1 MTAIDTSLISAFE
14 QACQDSQVASTRI
27 PAETTLQHFSQHPQ
41 AIPLALT
48 LIETTSSPITRFHAA
63 ATLRHATRNKWSN
76 ANFDHQ
82 SSYNIRLRLLES
94 VLSTPQLLPFE
105 RKAILRTTAFIACRS
120 YLDEPSQLRNDF
132 FDHLCNA
139 VANNIHPAAAETLD
153 LLLDEFFSPELSS
166 SALPIEKEILIR
178 TRSQF
183 SIPSV
188 HLLNIYRA
196 AVSSLIHLLPDD
208 HAISNIDD
216 KQFQAIALHCLSIIH
231 RILSTDITHFPP
243 PGFSHND
250 EDNEDN
256 VNYSGISTDVDNG
269 NGNSTSTNFVPNDS
283 LEAVVISTFVTK
295 EWVPVIE
302 QIPIIL
308 TLCLRITA
316 SQIVNRPPDYESE
329 LLSKALHTITA
340 ISAIRQGS
348 YMDIERGHVILGTIM
363 AGVNDQRWC
372 SCNIGAVRLA
382 YAEVWRRISCAHGL
396 PSVQRLN
403 VDYVSRFTKDTCDE
417 MDSAAVRLAQ
427 PDHDEDVF
435 SMDVIDV
442 LLETWANLALQADD
456 GAPNSEHTLSFN
468 IERVVFHFVRMSLR
482 SSPETAA
489 IIAANSGQQLQID
502 TEEDLGF
509 EDSSLDD
516 SRLSVA
522 AILTRFVLPKVV
534 PAISQYMLETAE
546 KVFRWQELQ
555 QQNQQSPAIPLDV
568 YQEDLYFLIQLTSAV
583 LADESKGE
591 YPSIPTQFLP
601 FSHEQEPI
609 TEESQGPELLHAQTL
624 LSALFQVAQKETQ
637 LINDRSGMCAE
648 ASPRVATALL
658 DSLTRITR
666 TYLAP
671 MQVSTASQ
679 AFHAIGGI
687 SAAEGAR
694 NACLHKVMEGISR
707 RGVEADIANAA
718 ARLLSTLASGA
729 NQYPQIRASP
739 VWETLLRAGAEAYQT
754 LPPPAVQDVGRSL
767 TNVLGDTVA
776 EQLLIP
782 AYNSLQRFTQSRNI
796 TADAAERT
804 IATVHLLKGAARC
817 NQIGNRTKGALL
829 VALQAPDGTAATCAK
844 GFGQTRPEVSRS
856 LIGLAEDVIYS
867 CFSVLPDEQARL
879 LITNSISLIKLHT
892 EIVKSHMN
900 ESSVED
906 VGEDVEQLLSLLS
919 YLLDEKPD
927 DNIGEA
933 CYYGLATL
941 LPIMSKEVL
950 SLPSVSGEF
959 FLFVSRLVCHHSE
972 KLASLPSDLC
982 GQILQTI
989 DVQRNST
996 DLVSERRGLEA
1007 IASLGRSYIRGRM
1020 LNGDGRAVVESAL
1033 KGFLNSIFT
1042 GVASGSAHTS
1052 NLDAAADALLPLT
1065 HMKQDGTHLVF
1076 EEVVRSF
1083 VTSSGNNPKLQATVQ
1098 ELVRMASEAGI
1109 ACGYQEVQGSVSIT
1123 NKRAA
1128 ELQAAK
1134 SFREAFGKFSAEARS
1149 CLLSA
1154 TIPTSANN

>member
-94 VLSTPQLLPFE
+94 VLSAPHLLPFE

-120 YLDEPSQLRNDF
+120 YLDEPSQITNAF

-139 VANNIHPAAAETLD
+139 VATNIHPAAAETLD
-153 LLLDEFFSPELSS
+153 LLLDEFFSPELST
-166 SALPIEKEILIR
+166 SALPIEKEILMR

-183 SIPSV
+183 SIPSI
-188 HLLNIYRA
+188 HFINIYRA
-196 AVSSLIHLLPDD
+196 AVSSLIQILPDY
-208 HAISNIDD
+208 HPISNIDD
-216 KQFQAIALHCLSIIH
+216 KQFQTVALPCLSIIH
-231 RILSTDITHFPP
+231 RILSTDIRHFPP
-243 PGFSHND
+243 PGFSHD

-256 VNYSGISTDVDNG
+256 VNYPGISTDVG
-269 NGNSTSTNFVPNDS
+269 NGNDNPTSTNFVPNDS

-295 EWVPVIE
+295 EWVPIIE

-348 YMDIERGHVILGTIM
+348 YMDIEKGHVILGTVM
-363 AGVNDQRWC
+363 EGVNDQRWC

-382 YAEVWRRISCAHGL
+382 YAEVWRRVSCAHGL
-396 PSVQRLN
+396 PSVQRLS

-417 MDSAAVRLAQ
+417 MDSAAIRLAQ

-555 QQNQQSPAIPLDV
+555 QQNQQSPAIPLDI

-601 FSHEQEPI
+601 FSHEQEPT
-609 TEESQGPELLHAQTL
+609 TEESLGHELLHAQTL
-624 LSALFQVAQKETQ
+624 LSALFQVTQKETQ
-637 LINDRSGMCAE
+637 LINDRGGVCAE

-718 ARLLSTLASGA
+718 ARLLSTLASSVT
-729 NQYPQIRASP
+729 QYPQIRASP

-767 TNVLGDTVA
+767 TSVLGDAVA

-796 TADAAERT
+796 AADAAERT

-829 VALQAPDGTAATCAK
+829 MALQAPDGTAATCAK
-844 GFGQTRPEVSRS
+844 GFGQTRPDVSRA
-856 LIGLAEDVIYS
+856 LISLAEDVVYS

-879 LITNSISLIKLHT
+879 LISNCISLIKLHT
-892 EIVKSHMN
+892 EIVRSHMN
-900 ESSVED
+900 EASLDEM
-906 VGEDVEQLLSLLS
+906 GEDIEQLLSLLS

-927 DNIGEA
+927 VDIGEA

-950 SLPSVSGEF
+950 SLPSVSSEF
-959 FLFVSRLVCHHSE
+959 FLFVSRLVSYHSE

-996 DLVSERRGLEA
+996 DVVSERRGLEA
-1007 IASLGRSYIRGRM
+1007 IAALGRSYIRGRM
-1020 LNGDGRAVVESAL
+1020 QNGDGRAVVERAL

-1083 VTSSGNNPKLQATVQ
+1083 VASSGNNPKLQATVQ
-1098 ELVRMASEAGI
+1098 ELGRMASEAGI
-1109 ACGYQEVQGSVSIT
+1109 AYGYQEVQGSASIA

-1134 SFREAFGKFSAEARS
+1134 SFREALGKFSSEARS
-1149 CLLSA
+1149 CLVSA